1 MLQGSEIIIILLVAL
16 VVLGPERLPE
26 IARKLGRWSVELRQA
41 ARDLRSGLEAEVGDL
56 RRIKDEIQT
65 PVREIQR
72 DVRDAGKQ
80 IEGPV
85 REIRGDMRDVGKEIE
100 EAGDTRGLRWVGP
113 EPGSG
118 PTAADALS
126 DLEEIEADEA
136 DEADPNA

>member
-26 IARKLGRWSVELRQA
+26 IARKLGRWSVELRKA

-56 RRIKDEIQT
+56 RSIKDEIQT

-85 REIRGDMRDVGKEIE
+85 REIQGDMREVGKDIE

-113 EPGSG
+113 EPESG

-126 DLEEIEADEA
+126 DLEEIEAD